1 MGGEWCG
8 KILTFWCLCLEHS
21 LYLFLFF
28 WGGGLLAL
36 RLFRPEFSLFF
47 LFVDGDIFYF
57 LVVSSVRNDS
67 LSDLTEFFFSL
78 SYCRTIE
85 STAHLPSA
93 SIFFRTN
100 GRSFMT
106 TTYRVD
112 VLFHSATHET
122 WVQCCPALKSIQSG
136 QRNTKVHI
144 RNNGYVCVLQMRVI
158 RFPILRPFATGTT

>member
-1 MGGEWCG
+1 MRQDSD
-8 KILTFWCLCLEHS
+8 ILMS
-21 LYLFLFF
+21 LPRTLFISFSFF
-28 WGGGLLAL
+28 AGLLAL
-36 RLFRPEFSLFF
+36 RLFRPEFSPFF

-122 WVQCCPALKSIQSG
+122 
-136 QRNTKVHI
+136 
-144 RNNGYVCVLQMRVI
+144 
-158 RFPILRPFATGTT
+158 